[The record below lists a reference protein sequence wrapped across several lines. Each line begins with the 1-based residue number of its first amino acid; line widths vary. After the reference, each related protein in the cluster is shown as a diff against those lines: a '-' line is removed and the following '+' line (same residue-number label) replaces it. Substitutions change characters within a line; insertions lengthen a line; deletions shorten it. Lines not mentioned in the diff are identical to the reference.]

1 MARFSPG
8 CITNLP
14 RRVFEHSKL
23 RESAAAVSSQGKVRE
38 TTDRYLSPREARC
51 FYDRFGSRQD
61 WQGFYE
67 NPAINE
73 LIEHAAFDFSH
84 SVFEFGCGTGAFAA
98 RLFQHVLPAEARYV
112 GMDISSTM
120 VSLAQKRLAP
130 WPQRA
135 RVYQSDGSARVP
147 EPNQSFD
154 RFVSTYV
161 FDLLTP
167 DFIDALLS
175 ETHRLLI
182 PGGKLCLVSMTLGTS
197 SFSRAVCWAWQRLW
211 RLSPAITGGCHP
223 VELCDYLR
231 MGRWGLDH
239 QTRATSW
246 GITSE
251 VLVASVR

>member
-1 MARFSPG
+1 M
-8 CITNLP
+8 
-14 RRVFEHSKL
+14 
-23 RESAAAVSSQGKVRE
+23 KVRE
-38 TTDRYLSPREARC
+38 TTDHYLSPAKAKR

-73 LIEHAAFDFSH
+73 LIPHAAFDFSH
-84 SVFEFGCGTGAFAA
+84 SVFEFGCGTGALSA
-98 RLFQHVLPAEARYV
+98 RLLQHHLPADARYV

-135 RVYQSDGSARVP
+135 RVYQSDGSARIP
-147 EPNQSFD
+147 EPDQSFD

-167 DFIDALLS
+167 DFIHALLA
-175 ETHRLLI
+175 EAHRLLV
-182 PGGKLCLVSMTLGTS
+182 PGGKLCLVSMTLGES
-197 SFSRAVCWAWQRLW
+197 AFSRAVCWGWQRLW

-223 VELCDYLR
+223 VELAGYLR
-231 MGRWGLDH
+231 ADNWRIDH
-239 QTRATSW
+239 RTTATSW